1 MRRFDLFGGG
11 GNHLSSYSSAFTLAE
26 VLVTLGIIGVVSAM
40 TVPSLMQNYQRQSY
54 VTQLHKVYNE
64 LMQATERYMN
74 DNNAVNM
81 QEAGLSS
88 NAALDNFIKSN
99 FKIVQD
105 CGDTSTPCFA
115 PNSQYRKINTSPGSV
130 GTSQKAFVTLASG
143 ASFGYGY
150 LNNNEVYGEKVAVI
164 DLDINGPKGPNIAGR
179 DVFILAIF
187 NNGMIDE
194 YSAMSAPASTEVRE
208 MSFNNGCIS
217 ANTTWTGCFGKILN
231 DNWQM
236 NY

>member
-1 MRRFDLFGGG
+1 MFCPEFP
-11 GNHLSSYSSAFTLAE
+11 
-26 VLVTLGIIGVVSAM
+26 I
-40 TVPSLMQNYQRQSY
+40 Q
-54 VTQLHKVYNE
+54 
-64 LMQATERYMN
+64 
-74 DNNAVNM
+74 
-81 QEAGLSS
+81 
-88 NAALDNFIKSN
+88 
-99 FKIVQD
+99 
-105 CGDTSTPCFA
+105 
-115 PNSQYRKINTSPGSV
+115 KINTSPGSV

-143 ASFGYGY
+143 ASLGYGY
-150 LNNNEVYGEKVAVI
+150 LNNDELYGEKVAVI

-179 DVFILAIF
+179 DVFILGIF

-208 MSFNNGCIS
+208 QVFNDHCIS